1 MQVAIQPCGD
11 SDAQEH
17 YVDTI
22 ANKVPLSRMQPY
34 LDESAV
40 GVLQSYG
47 KDSFAVWGVTRGNN
61 DVNFNKWNRLEEGAL
76 VLLYR
81 QRRFFASGYVAIK
94 FVNEPLANDL
104 WGVNQSG
111 NTWECVFV
119 LIDVRELE
127 LDVFSF
133 NKAVEY
139 APTYI
144 VQGFNVLSQEKS
156 ERVAELLELSEDKFF
171 KSTAESEDK
180 LIEQLAL
187 LKSTDANSI
196 TKTRKESGIF
206 RRKLFPNNKPTI
218 CAVCGKEYPAELM
231 VAAHIKM
238 RASCSE
244 EERLDINVVMP
255 ACKFGC
261 DELYEKGFIIVD
273 HKGLVVPSTQA
284 FGVTNELDE
293 FLDAIRGNKVIGF
306 SSGNELYFEWHRRHR
321 IYNG

>member
-22 ANKVPLSRMQPY
+22 SNKVPLSRMQPY
-34 LDESAV
+34 LEESEL

-47 KDSFAVWGVTRGNN
+47 KELFAVWGVTRGNK

-81 QRRFFASGYVAIK
+81 QRKFFASGYVAIK
-94 FVNEPLANDL
+94 FVNEQLANDL
-104 WGVNQSG
+104 WGVNQNGS
-111 NTWECVFV
+111 TWECVFV

-127 LDVFSF
+127 LDIFSF
-133 NKAVEY
+133 NKAVDY

-144 VQGFNVLSQEKS
+144 VQGFNVLSEEKS

-171 KSTAESEDK
+171 KVGAESDDK
-180 LIEQLAL
+180 LIEQLAS
-187 LKSTDANSI
+187 LKSTDANSV

-206 RRKLFPNNKPTI
+206 RKKLFPKNKPAI
-218 CAVCGKEYPAELM
+218 CAICGKEYPAELM

-238 RASCSE
+238 RASCSQ
-244 EERLDINVVMP
+244 EERLDINVVIP
-255 ACKFGC
+255 VCKFGC
-261 DELYEKGFIIVD
+261 DELYEKGFITVD
-273 HKGLVVPSTQA
+273 HKGSVIPSTQA
-284 FGVTNELDE
+284 LGITDELDE
-293 FLDAIRGNKVIGF
+293 FLEGVRGNKVIGF
-306 SSGNELYFEWHRRHR
+306 SHDNELYYEWHRRHR